1 VNDPAYVYTY
11 DAEGNRASR
20 EALAVRNAIQGG
32 VQMVDNT
39 PSTSGGSWTTTGV
52 GYGGSQQVGTPTLN
66 SRATASWQA
75 STLPAGSYDVY
86 ATWSSIDNGLTSAP
100 YTLTT
105 TDGGITTQTIT
116 SAPVD
121 FTKAPAGLGYGGA
134 NWRLIGQVNSSG
146 TSTVTIALST
156 GTALFAGI
164 AADAILFKP
173 TGLDVARTTYEWDHQ
188 NRLTKVTNESAA
200 FAATG
205 AATLSP
211 RDTTTYAYDVLGRR
225 AAVTYDLVGPADG
238 GGDFRRVSVYDGSQ
252 VVWTETGTNRE
263 QMVSQGTTQAMLW
276 APGTDQLLAIQERLG
291 GSGLIKQPVWTLT
304 DHLGT
309 VKDYLAKAPTAGAE
323 SGLLLTR
330 QYSTFGTPLSAKQW
344 VNVPTG
350 GTSFTDINGKSGF
363 FYVGQEYD
371 ASTGLQY
378 SRARYYDP
386 VSSEFISQD
395 PLGFAGGDTN
405 LYRRD
410 GNQSVSARPRDRNWA
425 EWAWESGAAAAST
438 IGNALKLAV
447 DPRTQLSVG
456 YDLFLKDSATAWGNT
471 AGMPTASRLGITAG
485 FFVGDLTGLR
495 GVDDFFHTHDAA
507 DAHVQSRT
515 EQWFDGVF
523 GAIGVAGTIAGG
535 GAVAKTVQTLG
546 VKGTVAAG
554 AAYARATV
562 ARVGTGARGLVDD
575 VLRVGK
581 NVISPRWGAQIDAG
595 KFDYLF
601 GNAARL
607 KNAAHNA
614 PRTAQNLAQMKRLGL
629 FNDTTG
635 RRLLRSHFDDVVND
649 ATNVTRR
656 YSNQY
661 GGFEVRESLFAGPSG
676 QFAKFESTWE
686 VLSDG
691 TRRLTTVIPFGG
703 Q

>member
-1 VNDPAYVYTY
+1 
-11 DAEGNRASR
+11 
-20 EALAVRNAIQGG
+20 
-32 VQMVDNT
+32 
-39 PSTSGGSWTTTGV
+39 
-52 GYGGSQQVGTPTLN
+52 
-66 SRATASWQA
+66 
-75 STLPAGSYDVY
+75 
-86 ATWSSIDNGLTSAP
+86 
-100 YTLTT
+100 
-105 TDGGITTQTIT
+105 
-116 SAPVD
+116 
-121 FTKAPAGLGYGGA
+121 
-134 NWRLIGQVNSSG
+134 
-146 TSTVTIALST
+146 
-156 GTALFAGI
+156 
-164 AADAILFKP
+164 
-173 TGLDVARTTYEWDHQ
+173 
-188 NRLTKVTNESAA
+188 
-200 FAATG
+200 
-205 AATLSP
+205 
-211 RDTTTYAYDVLGRR
+211 
-225 AAVTYDLVGPADG
+225 
-238 GGDFRRVSVYDGSQ
+238 
-252 VVWTETGTNRE
+252 
-263 QMVSQGTTQAMLW
+263 
-276 APGTDQLLAIQERLG
+276 
-291 GSGLIKQPVWTLT
+291 VWTLT
-304 DHLGT
+304 DHQGT

-447 DPRTQLSVG
+447 DPRSQLSAG
-456 YDLFLKDSATAWGNT
+456 YDLFFKDTATVWGNT
-471 AGMPTASRLGITAG
+471 AGMSTASRLGITAG

-562 ARVGTGARGLVDD
+562 ERAGTGARGLVDD
-575 VLRVGK
+575 VVRAGK
-581 NVISPRWGAQIDAG
+581 NAVAPVSGLEGAIGFAPGYAQGIANKG
-595 KFDYLF
+595 LRKSFRKAMESVGAKVKFVTEGDSYF
-601 GNAARL
+601 N
-607 KNAAHNA
+607 
-614 PRTAQNLAQMKRLGL
+614 PRTMIAMINKTTATPGTLLDEFSHAFSRMHGKGRYLSDELAEVHKALANRAKVLGSTDRLGL
-629 FNDTTG
+629 SDNTLYHQLE
-635 RRLLRSHFDDVVND
+635 LLNFLNSGVKTPGFIRAIPQKEIARFLGSLEMNGPI
-649 ATNVTRR
+649 
-656 YSNQY
+656 
-661 GGFEVRESLFAGPSG
+661 GGLAR
-676 QFAKFESTWE
+676 
-686 VLSDG
+686 
-691 TRRLTTVIPFGG
+691 
-703 Q
+703 

>member
-1 VNDPAYVYTY
+1 V
-11 DAEGNRASR
+11 
-20 EALAVRNAIQGG
+20 
-32 VQMVDNT
+32 
-39 PSTSGGSWTTTGV
+39 
-52 GYGGSQQVGTPTLN
+52 
-66 SRATASWQA
+66 
-75 STLPAGSYDVY
+75 
-86 ATWSSIDNGLTSAP
+86 
-100 YTLTT
+100 
-105 TDGGITTQTIT
+105 
-116 SAPVD
+116 
-121 FTKAPAGLGYGGA
+121 
-134 NWRLIGQVNSSG
+134 
-146 TSTVTIALST
+146 TSTGTEAVSVTLST
-156 GTALFAGI
+156 GSKSGAI
-164 AADAILFKP
+164 PADAILFKP

-200 FAATG
+200 FSATG
-205 AATLSP
+205 VMTLSP

-304 DHLGT
+304 DHQGT

-410 GNQSVSARPRDRNWA
+410 GNQSVSARPRDRNWS
-425 EWAWESGAAAAST
+425 EWAWESGAAAVSA

-456 YDLFLKDSATAWGNT
+456 YDLFFKDSATVWGNT
-471 AGMPTASRLGITAG
+471 AGMSTASRLGITAG

-581 NVISPRWGAQIDAG
+581 NAVAPTQFAPAAIHPGRIAAESADASRASVMRVLRAADTPEANAVAKLLKRGRVDIEFLPTDPFGQGAWGRAPWGSKTVQVYLDKAG
-595 KFDYLF
+595 DSL
-601 GNAARL
+601 NAAGIV
-607 KNAAHNA
+607 AHET
-614 PRTAQNLAQMKRLGL
+614 RHVLDKFTAQTYTLLHELRAYQFQRNAGFLSMTDDEILNFITTSELYRNVSRGGL
-629 FNDTTG
+629 
-635 RRLLRSHFDDVVND
+635 
-649 ATNVTRR
+649 
-656 YSNQY
+656 
-661 GGFEVRESLFAGPSG
+661 
-676 QFAKFESTWE
+676 
-686 VLSDG
+686 
-691 TRRLTTVIPFGG
+691 
-703 Q
+703 